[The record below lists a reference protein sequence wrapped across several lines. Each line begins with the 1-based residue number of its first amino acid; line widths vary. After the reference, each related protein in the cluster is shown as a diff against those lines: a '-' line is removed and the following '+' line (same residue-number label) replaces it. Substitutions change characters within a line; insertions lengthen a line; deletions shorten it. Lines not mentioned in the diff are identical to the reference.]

1 MKFKKEFKKV
11 RRLSKKL
18 IKYLHQK
25 AIILINFI
33 ILQCKNFIFYV
44 KKLHKDP
51 VFRDIEFKK
60 GRKKI
65 KKTQQ
70 KIKVEAK
77 LILNK
82 KLDEDSMNIG
92 RKPIIIGIWSSF
104 LLLGSFL
111 LWSVTAQVNSTAIAN
126 GKIVVDSNK
135 KIIQHLEGGI
145 IEKIYVKGGDRIE
158 AGDSLIRLS
167 ETSAKANQE
176 LLSKQLFA
184 LKAAKMRL
192 ISQRDDKEFI
202 DFSEIANKYQNDV
215 EFIKILDGERELFK
229 IQRRSLKERIN
240 ILRQK
245 IAQLKDEIEGLR
257 YQEDSVSKRIKMISE
272 ESGSLDKLYE
282 ESIISKTRYLE
293 LKKQTAELEGNR
305 GQFSSNISKVSQAI
319 SETELEI
326 ANIKTEKLNE
336 TLKELQEVQTKIA
349 DLEERSSASSDVL
362 TRILITA
369 PVSGIINNLRYH
381 TRGGVI
387 SPGAE
392 ILEIIPQDDKL
403 IVEVRVNPQDI
414 DVVTIGLDSKVR
426 LSAYKSKAVPLLKGV
441 VINVSADSFDD
452 EQSGLSFFVARIK
465 IDEDELGKLQKN
477 VRLYPGMPVE
487 SYIVTGSRTFLQYLF
502 DPITISMRR
511 AFRED

>member
-1 MKFKKEFKKV
+1 MKFKKEFKKI
-11 RRLSKKL
+11 RRLSKRL
-18 IKYLHQK
+18 MKYLYKK
-25 AIILINFI
+25 AIIVNNFI
-33 ILQCKNFIFYV
+33 ISQCKSLISYI
-44 KKLHKDP
+44 KKLQKDP
-51 VFRDIEFKK
+51 VFRDIELKK
-60 GRKKI
+60 GIRKLKS
-65 KKTQQ
+65 QQ

-92 RKPIIIGIWSSF
+92 RKPIIIGIWFSF

-111 LWSVTAQVNSTAIAN
+111 IWSVTAQVNSTAIAN

-184 LKAAKMRL
+184 LKAAKIRL

-229 IQRRSLKERIN
+229 IRRKSLRERID

-245 IAQLKDEIEGLR
+245 IEQLKDEIEGLR
-257 YQEDSVSKRIKMISE
+257 YQESSVAQRIKMISE

-305 GQFSSNISKVSQAI
+305 GQFTSNISKVSQAI

-336 TLKELQEVQTKIA
+336 TLKELQEVQTK
-349 DLEERSSASSDVL
+349 
-362 TRILITA
+362 
-369 PVSGIINNLRYH
+369 NC
-381 TRGGVI
+381 
-387 SPGAE
+387 
-392 ILEIIPQDDKL
+392 
-403 IVEVRVNPQDI
+403 
-414 DVVTIGLDSKVR
+414 
-426 LSAYKSKAVPLLKGV
+426 
-441 VINVSADSFDD
+441 
-452 EQSGLSFFVARIK
+452 
-465 IDEDELGKLQKN
+465 
-477 VRLYPGMPVE
+477 
-487 SYIVTGSRTFLQYLF
+487 
-502 DPITISMRR
+502 
-511 AFRED
+511 